1 MLYHETAVDILYIY
15 GAFSFVAGNGDPF
28 IWRSSSRERKVRVS
42 AGGGPRRQAKPS
54 QLIPV
59 WVKWALVSGA
69 MERKPDLMH
78 RPALQV
84 Y

>member
-1 MLYHETAVDILYIY
+1 M
-15 GAFSFVAGNGDPF
+15 
-28 IWRSSSRERKVRVS
+28 VRLS

-54 QLIPV
+54 QVIPV